1 VLTCIVDLTLISA
14 AAGVFNFILDPPFW
28 FSRHDFSSALFFLSG
43 FAATSAGSDLL
54 VEVFVL

>member
-1 VLTCIVDLTLISA
+1 VLACIVDLTLESSR
-14 AAGVFNFILDPPFW
+14 VFNFILDPPFW

-43 FAATSAGSDLL
+43 SAATSAGSDLL